1 MTLTE
6 KLYQM
11 MQENTEAGQ
20 PADLKIGTVVSA
32 EPLEISINPQMAPL
46 QRGVLY
52 LTAAVIE
59 KKIPVL
65 SHRHTTSG
73 LAHSHT
79 TDGLSHTHTANGSA
93 TTTALDGSYASSE
106 ALSQDSFSSSEALN
120 SVACYENGRPLPVEN
135 GYIIL
140 NRGLAVGDKVLLLR
154 AQKGQK
160 FAVLSRLF

>member
-52 LTAAVIE
+52 LTAAVME

-79 TDGLSHTHTANGSA
+79 TDGLSHTHTVNGSA
-93 TTTALDGSYASSE
+93 TTTA
-106 ALSQDSFSSSEALN
+106 
-120 SVACYENGRPLPVEN
+120 
-135 GYIIL
+135 
-140 NRGLAVGDKVLLLR
+140 
-154 AQKGQK
+154 
-160 FAVLSRLF
+160 